1 MRPKLDT
8 ALLQHGNEQTAWND
22 LKRTSLLTVRIWHC
36 FYMHVHNILE
46 RSQHFTTSEKIHRLC
61 ASSVSMICRVNK
73 IGLWYTHTFLSKNV
87 DPRTAASILDP
98 TDRYVFCVMIS
109 LCFASGFEKWHPTLA
124 EGLHSP
130 PVAPMI
136 HQDATSAWS
145 SRSWRDSPPD
155 DCNSS
160 RIRDSSSRKNLE
172 TSLYHR
178 ESRLNSKN
186 LIRHTLRHISAR
198 ARAFL
203 ARVRSSVVRVKTY
216 PALWSSGFNLDQQ
229 NARHLCLTILVQL
242 YALA

>member
-1 MRPKLDT
+1 
-8 ALLQHGNEQTAWND
+8 
-22 LKRTSLLTVRIWHC
+22 
-36 FYMHVHNILE
+36 
-46 RSQHFTTSEKIHRLC
+46 
-61 ASSVSMICRVNK
+61 
-73 IGLWYTHTFLSKNV
+73 
-87 DPRTAASILDP
+87 
-98 TDRYVFCVMIS
+98 MIS

-160 RIRDSSSRKNLE
+160 RIRDSSSRKKLE

-203 ARVRSSVVRVKTY
+203 ARVRALLSGLRHTLLYDHQVLTSTNKMPGTSVWPSWCSSMPWHRKHG
-216 PALWSSGFNLDQQ
+216 AQWSPQPHNHNHDNSFLFWQENMDFPHLFTKIAYSPDHLSDPNLQSGGWGSS
-229 NARHLCLTILVQL
+229 
-242 YALA
+242 